1 MRTSASRSSERSAE
15 SDLAQAGGDHREP
28 VAAATRQHLVDALRL
43 VINIVWFLLHGW
55 LLALAYLLAG
65 VVACLLIVTIPF
77 GIASFRL
84 ATFAAWPFGRT
95 TVRAPGAGVPSVL
108 GNVLWF
114 LFAGWWLALLHV
126 TAGIAYC
133 LTIIGIP
140 FGIALFKLALV
151 GLFPWGSRW
160 SGPTNRRPGEGS
172 VRRSDRRFRDSDG
185 EVRPTVGL

>member
-1 MRTSASRSSERSAE
+1 M
-15 SDLAQAGGDHREP
+15 
-28 VAAATRQHLVDALRL
+28 AAIRQHLVDGLRL
-43 VINIVWFLLHGW
+43 VINIVWFVLHGW

-65 VVACLLIVTIPF
+65 AVACLLIVTIPF

-151 GLFPWGSRW
+151 GLFPLGKRVVRTDQPATWRGAGS
-160 SGPTNRRPGEGS
+160 T
-172 VRRSDRRFRDSDG
+172 VRSLA
-185 EVRPTVGL
+185 P